1 MKHIKGLGLGLGVV
15 ISGIIL
21 VALISGFGNK
31 EAEVVPSIKNVT
43 TVTASEATLTT
54 EVEYASILKPV
65 QEVTV
70 SSKIA
75 GRVATVQVE
84 AGDRVEKGQ
93 VLFTLDSGD
102 LQAQLQQ
109 QQANLEVSEANL
121 AKTAGSAYDQQV
133 LQAEQT
139 VQNKQITYEDAKK
152 KYDLNQQLYASGV
165 IAKLTLDDFQ
175 KQYASAEVDLKTA
188 QDNLKLLKE
197 KSGPDSVSVASAQVK
212 QAAAGVNYASEQLK
226 NTVITAPI
234 SGVVSGRNVDEGEII
249 SGSTAALTIIDTDT
263 MMAEISV
270 PDKVVAKIEKG
281 EIISLKMNA
290 LGNKL
295 VEGVVDY
302 ISPNADSKSKAYTI
316 KILLN
321 TTDDLKSG
329 MFARV
334 ILPEAVK
341 ENVLTVPNEAIKI
354 ENSGSVVYLVAEGSV
369 KKVQVTTGLAN
380 DRFTEIIDGLKA
392 GDEVITE
399 GQIFLNEGEKVNV
412 VSGQ

>member
-1 MKHIKGLGLGLGVV
+1 MKHIKGLGLGFGAV

-31 EAEVVPSIKNVT
+31 QAEVVPSIKNVT
-43 TVTASEATLTT
+43 TVTASAATLTT

-197 KSGPDSVSVASAQVK
+197 KSGPDSVSVASAQVN

-234 SGVVSGRNVDEGEII
+234 SGIVSGRNVDEGEII

-290 LGNKL
+290 LENKL

-334 ILPEAVK
+334 VLPEAVK

-354 ENSGSVVYLVAEGSV
+354 ENSVSIVYLVAEGSV

>member
-102 LQAQLQQ
+102 LQAPLQQ
-109 QQANLEVSEANL
+109 QQANLEVSQASL
-121 AKTAGSAYDQQV
+121 VKTAGSAYDQQV

-139 VQNKQITYEDAKK
+139 VENKQISYEDAKK
-152 KYDLNQQLYASGV
+152 KYDLNQQLYDNGV
-165 IAKLTLDDFQ
+165 IAKLTLDDYQ
-175 KQYASAEVDLKTA
+175 KQYATAEVDLRTA

-197 KSGPDSVSVASAQVK
+197 KSGPDSVSVASAQVN

-234 SGVVSGRNVDEGEII
+234 SGIVSGRNVDEGEII
-249 SGSTAALTIIDTDT
+249 SSSTAALTIIDTDT

-281 EIISLKMNA
+281 EIIALKMNA
-290 LGNKL
+290 LENKL

-392 GDEVITE
+392 GDQVITE

>member
-31 EAEVVPSIKNVT
+31 QAEVVPSIKNVT
-43 TVTASEATLTT
+43 TVTASAATLTT

-109 QQANLEVSEANL
+109 QQANLEVSQASL

-139 VQNKQITYEDAKK
+139 VENKQITYEDAKK
-152 KYDLNQQLYASGV
+152 KYDLNQQLYDSGV

-175 KQYASAEVDLKTA
+175 KQYASAEVDLRTA

-197 KSGPDSVSVASAQVK
+197 KSGPDSISVASAQVN

-234 SGVVSGRNVDEGEII
+234 SGIVSGRNVEEGEII

-281 EIISLKMNA
+281 EIIALKMNA
-290 LGNKL
+290 LENKL

-302 ISPNADSKSKAYTI
+302 ISPNADSKSKAYTV

-354 ENSGSVVYLVAEGSV
+354 ENNGSVVYLVAEGSV

-392 GDEVITE
+392 GDQVITE

>member
-54 EVEYASILKPV
+54 EVEYASILKPG
-65 QEVTV
+65 QEVSV

-121 AKTAGSAYDQQV
+121 AKTAGSSYDQQV

-152 KYDLNQQLYASGV
+152 KYDLNQQLYDSGV

-175 KQYASAEVDLKTA
+175 KQYASAEVDWRTA

-197 KSGPDSVSVASAQVK
+197 KSGPDSVSVASAQVN

-234 SGVVSGRNVDEGEII
+234 SGIVSGRNVDEGEII

-290 LGNKL
+290 LENKL

-392 GDEVITE
+392 GDQVITE

-412 VSGQ
+412 LSGQ

>member
-1 MKHIKGLGLGLGVV
+1 MKRIKGLGLGLGVV

-43 TVTASEATLTT
+43 TVTASAATLTT

-109 QQANLEVSEANL
+109 QQANLEVSQANL

-139 VQNKQITYEDAKK
+139 VENKQITYEDAKK
-152 KYDLNQQLYASGV
+152 KYDLNQQLYANGV

-197 KSGPDSVSVASAQVK
+197 KSGPDSVSVASAQVN

-234 SGVVSGRNVDEGEII
+234 SGIVSGQNVEEGEII

-263 MMAEISV
+263 MMVEISV

-290 LGNKL
+290 LENKL

-334 ILPEAVK
+334 FLPEAVK

-354 ENSGSVVYLVAEGSV
+354 ENSVSVVYLVAEGSV

-392 GDEVITE
+392 GDEIITE

>member
-43 TVTASEATLTT
+43 TVTASAATLTT

-65 QEVTV
+65 QEVSV

-109 QQANLEVSEANL
+109 QQANLEVSQANL

-139 VQNKQITYEDAKK
+139 VENKQITYEDAKK
-152 KYDLNQQLYASGV
+152 KYDLNQQLYDNGV

-175 KQYASAEVDLKTA
+175 KQYASAEVDLRTA

-197 KSGPDSVSVASAQVK
+197 KSGPDSVSVASAQVN

-234 SGVVSGRNVDEGEII
+234 SGIVSGRNVDEGEII
-249 SGSTAALTIIDTDT
+249 SGSTAALTIIDTAT

-281 EIISLKMNA
+281 EIIALKMNA
-290 LGNKL
+290 LENKV

-334 ILPEAVK
+334 VLPEAVK
-341 ENVLTVPNEAIKI
+341 ENVMTVPNEAIKI

-392 GDEVITE
+392 GDQVITE

-412 VSGQ
+412 LSGQ

>member
-43 TVTASEATLTT
+43 TVTASAATLTT

-139 VQNKQITYEDAKK
+139 VENKQITYEDAKK

-175 KQYASAEVDLKTA
+175 KQYASAEVDLRTA

-197 KSGPDSVSVASAQVK
+197 KSGPDSVSVASAQVN

-234 SGVVSGRNVDEGEII
+234 SGTVSGRNVDEGEII

-290 LGNKL
+290 LENKL

-329 MFARV
+329 MFAKV
-334 ILPEAVK
+334 VLPEAVK
-341 ENVLTVPNEAIKI
+341 ENVLTVPNEAIKT

-380 DRFTEIIDGLKA
+380 DRFTEIIDGLKV